1 MRDIYALA
9 AGFYPLVGSI
19 SNIEYETHRSSYGIA
34 GSAATIANY
43 YLNGEQ
49 PPVTSNLAGNLSIYG
64 RTFGN
69 QPDSIDKEEE
79 IDVLG
84 TLNNANVDEHLKD
97 VFTTVTGDYRTK
109 LIEASRS
116 AKGLLGRSLEEMP
129 VDGYGGTEKMARE
142 LNLMRPGTAATPPD
156 YIVKEYKGYKNV
168 GFEVTRQALG
178 TAGHA
183 FQGSVVSRLASD
195 IETINNTHEGSE
207 EDRYEKIAQAGLK
220 RLKER
225 YRSYNQII
233 AGITNKIKRSAD
245 GSVEYLKFEK
255 AMKDIRESDP
265 ATEAGKAARTIAYRN
280 VAGQTTNY
288 ATNSALLHIQ
298 HNVAFINPMFDTYVI
313 DEGAFAEYGPIMNF
327 SGMAQKAYQFRVNEI
342 DYEVLRGI
350 FASDSIMDFTIT
362 GTSAAEVA
370 EKKFSAHSNKNMMK
384 HGQVINKGEF
394 IKSIASRPS
403 GTRKLIPSVAGT
415 QADKDFRNVIGKN
428 LEPAAK
434 FIAAD
439 ALNDPSLI
447 AKLKNKINNQFSQT
461 TIGETRTAWAQP
473 YISAMTF
480 REQAYGSM

>member
-1 MRDIYALA
+1 LRDIYALA

-34 GSAATIANY
+34 GSAATVANY
-43 YLNGEQ
+43 YLNGKQ
-49 PPVTSNLAGNLSIYG
+49 PAVTSNLAGNISIYG
-64 RTFGN
+64 RTFAN
-69 QPDSIDKEEE
+69 NPDSITNEEE
-79 IDVLG
+79 VDVLG
-84 TLNNANVDEHLKD
+84 TLNNANVDEHLED
-97 VFTTVTGDYRTK
+97 VYTTVTGDYRTK

-116 AKGLLGRSLEEMP
+116 PKGLLGRSLEELD
-129 VDGYGGTEKMARE
+129 VDGFGGTEKMARE
-142 LNLMRPGTAATPPD
+142 LDLMRPGTTATPPD

-183 FQGSVVSRLASD
+183 FQGSVVSRLADD
-195 IETINNTHEGSE
+195 IKDINANKKLTEKQ
-207 EDRYEKIAQAGLK
+207 RYELIAQAGLK

-233 AGITNKIKRSAD
+233 AGITNKIKRGAD
-245 GSVEYLKFEK
+245 GSIEYLKFER

-265 ATEAGKAARTIAYRN
+265 STLAGKEARTIAYRN

-298 HNVAFINPMFDTYVI
+298 HNIAFINPIFDTYVI

-327 SGMAQKAYQFRVNEI
+327 SGMAQKAYQFKVNQI

-350 FASDSIMDFTIT
+350 FASDTIMNFDSA
-362 GTSAAEVA
+362 GVSAADVA
-370 EKKFSAHSNKNMMK
+370 EKKFSVHATKNIVK
-384 HGQVINKGEF
+384 HGQVLNKGEF
-394 IKSIASRPS
+394 IKSIAGRPS
-403 GTRKLIPSVAGT
+403 GTRKLIPTVAVT
-415 QADKDFRNVIGKN
+415 LADKDFREVIGKE

-434 FIAAD
+434 FIASE

-447 AKLKNKINNQFSQT
+447 AKLKNKITNQFSQT

-480 REQAYGSM
+480 KEQAYGSM

>member
-1 MRDIYALA
+1 LRDIYALA

-19 SNIEYETHRSSYGIA
+19 SNIEYRSSYGIA
-34 GSAATIANY
+34 GSAASVANY
-43 YLNGEQ
+43 YLNGE
-49 PPVTSNLAGNLSIYG
+49 PTPVTSNLAGNISIYG

-69 QPDSIDKEEE
+69 QPDSISSEEE
-79 IDVLG
+79 LDVLG
-84 TLNNANVDEHLKD
+84 TLNNANVDEHLED
-97 VFTTVTGDYRTK
+97 TYTTVTGDYRTK
-109 LIEASRS
+109 LIQASRS
-116 AKGLLGRSLEEMP
+116 PKGLLGRSLEEMP

-142 LNLMRPGTAATPPD
+142 LDLMRPGTAATPPD
-156 YIVKEYKGYKNV
+156 YLVKEYKGYKNV

-195 IETINNTHEGSE
+195 IETINDTHEGSE

-220 RLKER
+220 RIRER

-245 GSVEYLKFEK
+245 GSVEYLKFERK
-255 AMKDIRESDP
+255 MKDIRESDP

-327 SGMAQKAYQFRVNEI
+327 SGMAQRAFQFRVNRI

-350 FASDSIMDFTIT
+350 FASDSIMDFTIKGT
-362 GTSAAEVA
+362 TSAEIA

-384 HGQVINKGEF
+384 HGQVISKGEF

-403 GTRKLIPSVAGT
+403 GTRKLIPSVAVT
-415 QADKDFRNVIGKN
+415 QADKDFRNVIGKH
-428 LEPAAK
+428 LEKSAK

-447 AKLKNKINNQFSQT
+447 AKLKNKVNKQYSQT
-461 TIGETRTAWAQP
+461 TIGETKTAWAQP